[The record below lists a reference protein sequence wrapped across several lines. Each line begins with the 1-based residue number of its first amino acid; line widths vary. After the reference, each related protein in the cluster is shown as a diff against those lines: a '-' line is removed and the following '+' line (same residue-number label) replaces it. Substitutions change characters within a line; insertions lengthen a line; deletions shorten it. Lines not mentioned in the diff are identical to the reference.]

1 MRVGQVGLRQVDLG
15 NYVQTSS
22 TTGLVVI
29 TQMQP
34 ISVLFSV
41 PEDNLPDII
50 QRVRSGATLSVE
62 AYDRANVRLL
72 ALTWAG
78 YLIGAM
84 IGAWFATRGRLYKWV
99 VIDLT
104 IIELICFFGARP

>member
-1 MRVGQVGLRQVDLG
+1 MQQYTGTVQTDQGAVDTAKLNLAYCHIISPIDGQVGLRQVDPG

-34 ISVLFSV
+34 ISVMFSV

-50 QRVRSGATLSVE
+50 QRVRAGATLT
-62 AYDRANVRLL
+62 DRGL
-72 ALTWAG
+72 
-78 YLIGAM
+78 
-84 IGAWFATRGRLYKWV
+84 
-99 VIDLT
+99 
-104 IIELICFFGARP
+104 